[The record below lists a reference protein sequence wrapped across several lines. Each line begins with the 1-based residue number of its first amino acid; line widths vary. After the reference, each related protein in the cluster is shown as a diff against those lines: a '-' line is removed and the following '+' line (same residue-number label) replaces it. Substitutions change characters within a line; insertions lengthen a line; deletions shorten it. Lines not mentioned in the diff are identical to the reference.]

1 MPNTFA
7 CPNCQASLDYEEQG
21 APTVRCAYCG
31 ATVIVPEVLRGERG
45 DTAVADGQYSEVRS
59 LLQEGQKIAAV
70 KRLREMT
77 DLGLKEAKTAVERME
92 QGEAAADAVRHATL
106 TETTQPSRSGCFIIG
121 PSLLLVGLVA
131 LGIAIVVFVAERE
144 DASGEAEFTQIV
156 EELQETAVPGSMG
169 TAVGDS
175 PPDFATETFS
185 FGRGEGTGPGY
196 FNDTRF
202 LGLDAAGRLYTGD
215 FAGGR
220 IQVFDAAGNFLTQWQ
235 LANPDKPLVALSAD
249 REGRVYTIEAGD
261 IYRYDGESGEP
272 LGIFARGERGGYED
286 VAIAP
291 DGSVVAFLGALGN
304 DVLVWFD
311 AEGNEKQRVDAI
323 ISAQTGDTVLSAQ
336 AAVDGVGN
344 VYLLEDA
351 FGEAVFQYDATGK
364 FLNRIG
370 SRGDAEDSF
379 RAATALGVDHQGRVY
394 VGTLSRIAVYA
405 NNGRFL
411 GAIPLQGGVA
421 FDIVVDDEND
431 LWVMDRNGNRVVEFT
446 LRGE

>member
-1 MPNTFA
+1 
-7 CPNCQASLDYEEQG
+7 
-21 APTVRCAYCG
+21 
-31 ATVIVPEVLRGERG
+31 
-45 DTAVADGQYSEVRS
+45 
-59 LLQEGQKIAAV
+59 
-70 KRLREMT
+70 MT

-106 TETTQPSRSGCFIIG
+106 TETTQPSRRGCFIIG
-121 PSLLLVGLVA
+121 PALVLVALVA

-144 DASGEAEFTQIV
+144 DASGESGEAEFTQIV
-156 EELQETAVPGSMG
+156 EELQATAIPGLVE

-175 PPDFATETFS
+175 PSDFATETLS

-215 FAGGR
+215 FEGGR

-235 LANPDKPLVALSAD
+235 AANPDKPLVALSAD

-261 IYRYDGESGEP
+261 IYLYDGESGEQ
-272 LGIFARGERGGYED
+272 LGVFARGERGGYED

-336 AAVDGVGN
+336 VAVDGAGN
-344 VYLLEDA
+344 VYLLENA

-370 SRGDAEDSF
+370 SRGDTEESF
-379 RAATALGVDHQGRVY
+379 RTATALGVDHQGRVY
-394 VGTLSRIAVYA
+394 VGTLSRIVVYA

-421 FDIVVDDEND
+421 FDMAVDDEND

-446 LRGE
+446 LTGE